1 MAILG
6 HSVSPNVNVIF
17 GNDIEK
23 RQVNSQVTSAVA
35 ICATIQS
42 RNSLITVRP
51 TCQPHN
57 KRTAGE
63 TASDSNRSHTVM
75 VTNCDNQVNASLRPI
90 SPTCYGNPA
99 GLRHSEVVTKAPTAQ
114 MRFHSKEKFDT
125 RPRQEA
131 MKTPPIRS
139 NHAGRQNVKAYRG
152 NINPE
157 GHKFETGS
165 NRCHGNQRYG
175 RYRGHYRWFGSKR
188 RDSVSEIGNS
198 PWPRNQSIGSHPRPL
213 HSPKGMLPRR
223 NCTPPVLPRELM
235 VTPRSNTH

>member
-6 HSVSPNVNVIF
+6 HNVSPNVNVIF

-23 RQVNSQVTSAVA
+23 KQVNSQVTSAVA

-42 RNSLITVRP
+42 RNSLIKVRP
-51 TCQPHN
+51 TCQSN
-57 KRTAGE
+57 SKRTAGE

-75 VTNCDNQVNASLRPI
+75 VTNCDNHVAPTLRPI
-90 SPTCYGNPA
+90 SPTCYGKPA
-99 GLRHSEVVTKAPTAQ
+99 GLRQSQAVARSQTSQ
-114 MRFHSKEKFDT
+114 IGLHSKEKVGT

-131 MKTPPIRS
+131 MKTLPIRS
-139 NHAGRQNVKAYRG
+139 NHTSRKNVKAYRG

-175 RYRGHYRWFGSKR
+175 RYRGHYRWFDSKR
-188 RDSVSEIGNS
+188 RDSVSENGNS

-213 HSPKGMLPRR
+213 HSPKGMLPRK
-223 NCTPPVLPRELM
+223 NCTPPVLPREVML
-235 VTPRSNTH
+235 TSR